1 METDPSGQAP
11 ESARHPTE
19 FEETQIAAALRC
31 QFADGTDCLP
41 RHVISRLL
49 EMAVASG
56 FVDHDGFLTRRGRLL
71 LARHHYA

>member
-1 METDPSGQAP
+1 
-11 ESARHPTE
+11 
-19 FEETQIAAALRC
+19 
-31 QFADGTDCLP
+31 
-41 RHVISRLL
+41 VISRLL